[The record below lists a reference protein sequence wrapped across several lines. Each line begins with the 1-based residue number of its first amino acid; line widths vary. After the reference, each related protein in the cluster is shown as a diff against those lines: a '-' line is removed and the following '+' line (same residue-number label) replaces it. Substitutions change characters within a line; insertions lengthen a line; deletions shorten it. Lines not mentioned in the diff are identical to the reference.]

1 MLLLPGHWQSCG
13 ENIRLAG
20 IGDPLALV
28 NEWWPCKM
36 EVNIYASASFQ
47 FLKFSG
53 RPVDHGDGEQIRIAG
68 VLRCAGVTVC
78 RGTLQQ
84 LMQIYDFTGLGGALL
99 EVTLGI
105 FYSSMNLIRYN
116 LIFIQALSSS
126 S

>member
-1 MLLLPGHWQSCG
+1 MLLLPGHWQFCG
-13 ENIRLAG
+13 KNIRLAG
-20 IGDPLALV
+20 IGDPLV
-28 NEWWPCKM
+28 NEWWPRKM
-36 EVNIYASASFQ
+36 EVNIYASARFQ

-53 RPVDHGDGEQIRIAG
+53 RPVDHGEHIGIAG
-68 VLRCAGVTVC
+68 ELRCVGVTVC

-84 LMQIYDFTGLGGALL
+84 LMQIYDFTGLGGAVL